1 MQVYAD
7 YNHYYYLYV
16 ELSIYKIEEFV
27 WIIVYATNSL
37 YRGVPFYVTCVFKKI
52 VWFTV

>member
-27 WIIVYATNSL
+27 WIIVTWKEEVGRAYAVYFFL
-37 YRGVPFYVTCVFKKI
+37 K
-52 VWFTV
+52 